1 MVQMAQVCTPYGTIA
16 APFFSSNGANGSSLH
31 LYGTIEVPLEV
42 QMVQITLRTEQ
53 GRCNVNTSRGPYL
66 SNGAECVQSAPLE
79 GVAIVSVRGENWN
92 IIN

>member
-1 MVQMAQVCTPYGTIA
+1 MV
-16 APFFSSNGANGSSLH
+16 
-31 LYGTIEVPLEV
+31 E
-42 QMVQITLRTEQ
+42 ITLRTEQ